1 MSDPCAILAPYHPLT
16 ERNEMLKVTN
26 QNEIGKS
33 ICTLEIVI
41 DGTPYFYEA
50 HSAQK
55 VAEILHN
62 QIETLNALNEKYPQ
76 TYGEKSID
84 TFTIHYFQEVK

>member
-1 MSDPCAILAPYHPLT
+1 MSDPYAILAPSNPLT
-16 ERNEMLKVTN
+16 ERNEMLKITN
-26 QNEIGKS
+26 TNENEKQ

-50 HSAQK
+50 HSAQR
-55 VAEILHN
+55 VAEILHG

-76 TYGEKSID
+76 TYGQKSID
-84 TFTIHYFQEVK
+84 SFSVHYFQEVK